1 MAGKKF
7 DFSKTLIHHLDHT
20 AKIARILGVRYFDE
34 HKEYDIT
41 YNNFLIIEIIYSN
54 PNIHQRDLSKL
65 ILMGTSNLSR
75 ELERLENKKLITRTL
90 TEKDKKRVKL
100 LNLTPLGK
108 EVYKK
113 IESAW
118 ESYITN
124 LESIYTSQELK
135 TFTELLLKMKS
146 KLTESTD
153 IILD

>member
-1 MAGKKF
+1 M
-7 DFSKTLIHHLDHT
+7 
-20 AKIARILGVRYFDE
+20 
-34 HKEYDIT
+34 
-41 YNNFLIIEIIYSN
+41 
-54 PNIHQRDLSKL
+54 
-65 ILMGTSNLSR
+65 
-75 ELERLENKKLITRTL
+75 
-90 TEKDKKRVKL
+90 KL

-113 IESAW
+113 VESAW

-135 TFTELLLKMKS
+135 TFIKLLLKMKS